1 MSDEQGVTPAVE
13 SVQAGSVVEDTQV
26 TESSDMSAF
35 DSLIGEV
42 EETTDSSP
50 ESTNETA
57 ETSTSE
63 EKTEGDNSSPSDVN
77 TGKVPEAI
85 PYSRF
90 TEVNEKYKEAEA
102 KAKQYEEFMNNPEM
116 VRKYLEEN
124 FKTPVQQAESAVDS
138 PKTLEEINAA
148 IENIDFLDDD
158 ANKQFAALNRQ
169 KDELYRSMISTTL
182 NKERQVSEF
191 QTEQEL
197 IKGELFKGQPDLRV
211 KAEQFVDNWIK
222 QNPKGAQF
230 PGNTSEE
237 KWALVKTLVG
247 GTTPNSIEQGRQ
259 EAIASLNTKKV
270 LDTSTNSEAPTGDS
284 GYNPFATLY

>member
-13 SVQAGSVVEDTQV
+13 SVQSESVVEDTQV
-26 TESSDMSAF
+26 TESSDSSAF
-35 DSLIGEV
+35 DSLTGEV

>member
-13 SVQAGSVVEDTQV
+13 SVQVESVAQDTQV
-26 TESSDMSAF
+26 TESSGTSSF

-63 EKTEGDNSSPSDVN
+63 EKPEGDNSSPSDVN

-90 TEVNEKYKEAEA
+90 TEVNEKFKEAEA
-102 KAKQYEEFMNNPEM
+102 KAKQYEEFMNNPEL
-116 VRKYLEEN
+116 VKQYLEEN
-124 FKTPVQQAESAVDS
+124 FKAPVQQTDGEADS
-138 PKTLEEINAA
+138 PKTLEEIN
-148 IENIDFLDDD
+148 ERLKTLDPLDD
-158 ANKQFAALNRQ
+158 NFGQQLYELNNL
-169 KDELYRSMISTTL
+169 KDNLYKGMISTTL
-182 NKERQVSEF
+182 NEERQFSEL
-191 QTEQEL
+191 QSEQEL
-197 IKGELFKGQPDLRV
+197 IKSELFKGQPDLRV
-211 KAEQFVDNWIK
+211 KAEQFVDNWLK
-222 QNPKGAQF
+222 QNPKGALF

-237 KWALVKTLVG
+237 KWTLVKTLVG

-259 EAIASLNTKKV
+259 EALASLNTKHV
-270 LDTSTNSEAPTGDS
+270 LDASTNSEAPTGES
-284 GYNPFATLY
+284 GYNPFASLY